1 MAWPETW
8 HVCRQGELLI
18 ASRYR
23 LDKVQRLSQGS
34 SAEDEGELPP
44 DPRLHLL
51 GCVVAAPQGDICFC
65 TMHPVSPHSS
75 IARLLS
81 RDTVLRPSA
90 SPYLEAEIA
99 DRWQDAADLRQ
110 RLDAWGGA
118 QIVAGD
124 LNLPSDSPI
133 FSAYWAAYWDAF
145 GSVGLGFGY
154 TEWPRL
160 PRLPRLRFGI
170 RIDHILS
177 SPGWRPSRC
186 WVGPDVGSD
195 HRPLIADLGPSGNAK

>member
-1 MAWPETW
+1 M
-8 HVCRQGELLI
+8 
-18 ASRYR
+18 
-23 LDKVQRLSQGS
+23 SQGS

-99 DRWQDAADLRQ
+99 DRWQDAADLRHA
-110 RLDAWGGA
+110 DAWGGA
-118 QIVAGD
+118 
-124 LNLPSDSPI
+124 
-133 FSAYWAAYWDAF
+133 
-145 GSVGLGFGY
+145 
-154 TEWPRL
+154 RL
-160 PRLPRLRFGI
+160 LL
-170 RIDHILS
+170 
-177 SPGWRPSRC
+177 
-186 WVGPDVGSD
+186 
-195 HRPLIADLGPSGNAK
+195 AT